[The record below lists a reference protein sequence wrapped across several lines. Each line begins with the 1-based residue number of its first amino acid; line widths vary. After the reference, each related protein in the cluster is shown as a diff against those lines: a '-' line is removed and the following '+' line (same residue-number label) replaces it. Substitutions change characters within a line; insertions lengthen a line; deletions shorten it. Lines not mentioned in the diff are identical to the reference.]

1 MSVIQD
7 AVQQGLSALRA
18 LEIQKTATYIAIGT
32 PTYNPTTGA
41 PATPQTSY
49 LNTPMVL
56 TSFAKA
62 EIDGDAVRPEDRK
75 AIIAQLDLATTP
87 TLNDRLQL
95 ADGTVWSVVHIGIDP
110 ADAAW
115 VLQVRNP

>member
-1 MSVIQD
+1 MSLIQD
-7 AVQQGLSALRA
+7 AVQQGLSALRS
-18 LEIQKTATYIAIGT
+18 LEIQKTVTYLKVGT

-49 LNTPMVL
+49 PNIHVVL

-62 EIDGDAVRPEDRK
+62 EIDGDAVRSEDRK
-75 AIIAQLDLATTP
+75 AIIAQLDLAVTP
-87 TLNDRLQL
+87 TPNDRLQL
-95 ADGTVWSVVHIGIDP
+95 ADGTVWSVIHIGIDP

-115 VLQVRNP
+115 VLQLRRP